1 MPPLSLNGRSS
12 QSEAKVPHYQDL
24 LDFIDLRAQASEG
37 SAIIAVN
44 KPYHNFTSEKKFTTP
59 GKPLTSFT
67 SHHAAVSNQCIVC
80 RADKHPL
87 YVCPKFQSLPHDQ
100 MVATL
105 KDNNLCMNCLSS
117 GHVVKNCK
125 SVHKCHKCQKPHHTL
140 LHKDKQVDS
149 NLAEVKVSTSTAVRL
164 KSNLLL
170 MTCRI
175 VVYAPDGS
183 SIEARVLL
191 DSASSASFVSERLIA
206 QGLCLPRFRQN
217 VRISGIG
224 DFSHDNPV
232 QHISSFKI
240 SAVRSSVR
248 KIGITAIVVP
258 KVTCDLPTYPVR
270 FDSSW
275 KHLTNLVL
283 ADPNF
288 GQPGKIDL
296 LLGADLFADVL
307 RQGRRSGP
315 AGSPVAFE
323 TEFGWVLSGRT
334 ESIASTGEVAALH
347 TIVGFKD
354 DILHKFWEIEEGP
367 TSNAAFSL
375 EERSVLSHFKDNHF
389 RTEEGFMVSL
399 PKRLD
404 AKQIGESRTQAVR
417 RFFSLERSLNAKG
430 LFQDFSSVM
439 TEYMDL
445 GHAELVPL
453 EEMEKPTSQVF
464 YLPMHVVYKN
474 SSTTTKIRAVF
485 DASAKSSSGVSLNDI
500 LLVGPTVHSTL
511 MDVLLRFRMHR
522 IAITADIN
530 KMYRAVQ
537 LVQSDRDF
545 HRFVWRSSQSET
557 LKDYRMT
564 RVTFGVSASSFAA
577 NMCVKQNA
585 MDFATKYPL
594 AAKAV
599 EESFYVDDCLTGADS
614 VEMAIKLQQ
623 ELQCLLSHGGF
634 LLRKWNSSNLAV
646 LQNIDPDI
654 RDSEAIHHIHD
665 GRESTKT
672 LGLEWNTKS
681 DEFCLTVNNVPPPDP
696 CRVTKR
702 ALVSDIAKTFD
713 VLGWFSP
720 TIIKMKILLQK
731 VWELKVDW
739 DDSIPDSIRDIWL
752 KWRTELFSF
761 ANKSLPRC
769 YYPKEAH
776 IVSFQL
782 HGFSDASEDA
792 YAAVVYLR
800 MVDTQNN
807 VYVSL
812 VMSKTKVAPIK
823 RLTIPRLELCGAQ
836 LLSQLLHH
844 LKALF
849 GLPLNS
855 VHAYTDST
863 IVLNWLTGSP
873 RRFKTIVGNRIAAIV
888 DCIPPDRWEH
898 VAGIQNPADCAS
910 RGLFPSE
917 LICNDLWWN
926 GPSWLKSIHLIRPKP
941 EEGNRA
947 EELNDEE
954 REICLTSLVHVV
966 EPIICLER
974 YSSYTRL
981 KRITAWCLRFIN
993 NCLAKLSKANRIL
1006 LTSSLTSLE
1015 LHISEGILDKTC
1027 SAR

>member
-1 MPPLSLNGRSS
+1 MDYDPSGPFITSMLELKLDATTQFEWQKHS

-37 SAIIAVN
+37 SAIIAVK

-67 SHHAAVSNQCIVC
+67 SHHAAILSQ
-80 RADKHPL
+80 
-87 YVCPKFQSLPHDQ
+87 
-100 MVATL
+100 
-105 KDNNLCMNCLSS
+105 KDWHHSYS
-117 GHVVKNCK
+117 GSKGHMR
-125 SVHKCHKCQKPHHTL
+125 
-140 LHKDKQVDS
+140 
-149 NLAEVKVSTSTAVRL
+149 ST
-164 KSNLLL
+164 
-170 MTCRI
+170 
-175 VVYAPDGS
+175 
-183 SIEARVLL
+183 
-191 DSASSASFVSERLIA
+191 
-206 QGLCLPRFRQN
+206 
-217 VRISGIG
+217 
-224 DFSHDNPV
+224 
-232 QHISSFKI
+232 HISCS
-240 SAVRSSVR
+240 
-248 KIGITAIVVP
+248 
-258 KVTCDLPTYPVR
+258 

-334 ESIASTGEVAALH
+334 ESIASTGVVAALH

-354 DILHKFWEIEEGP
+354 DILRKFWEIEEGP

-417 RFFSLERSLNAKG
+417 RFFSLERSLNAKE
-430 LFQDFSSVM
+430 FKYYYQDQSS
-439 TEYMDL
+439 
-445 GHAELVPL
+445 
-453 EEMEKPTSQVF
+453 
-464 YLPMHVVYKN
+464 
-474 SSTTTKIRAVF
+474 F

-599 EESFYVDDCLTGADS
+599 EESFYVDDCLTGADN

-681 DEFCLTVNNVPPPDP
+681 DEFCLTVNNVLPPNP

-713 VLGWFSP
+713 VLDSVFDRVGLDYAGPFLVKYGSVRKP
-720 TIIKMKILLQK
+720 TIVKSYLCVVVSLSVKAVHLELVSDLTSEAFIAALRRFTARRGYPSLVWSDHGTNFVGANRELKEFNQFLQK
-731 VWELKVDW
+731 QITQCSISEFCSTKNIIWKFIPEHSPHFGGLWESTV
-739 DDSIPDSIRDIWL
+739 
-752 KWRTELFSF
+752 
-761 ANKSLPRC
+761 KSV
-769 YYPKEAH
+769 K
-776 IVSFQL
+776 I
-782 HGFSDASEDA
+782 
-792 YAAVVYLR
+792 
-800 MVDTQNN
+800 
-807 VYVSL
+807 
-812 VMSKTKVAPIK
+812 
-823 RLTIPRLELCGAQ
+823 
-836 LLSQLLHH
+836 H
-844 LKALF
+844 LK
-849 GLPLNS
+849 
-855 VHAYTDST
+855 
-863 IVLNWLTGSP
+863 
-873 RRFKTIVGNRIAAIV
+873 KIVGTNVSV
-888 DCIPPDRWEH
+888 DDVVVVREDGMVPTLWPLARVVRVYPGKDGLVR
-898 VAGIQNPADCAS
+898 VVDVKTSKGIYKRPVTK
-910 RGLFPSE
+910 LVVLLPSTVQ
-917 LICNDLWWN
+917 
-926 GPSWLKSIHLIRPKP
+926 
-941 EEGNRA
+941 A
-947 EELNDEE
+947 E
-954 REICLTSLVHVV
+954 
-966 EPIICLER
+966 
-974 YSSYTRL
+974 
-981 KRITAWCLRFIN
+981 F
-993 NCLAKLSKANRIL
+993 
-1006 LTSSLTSLE
+1006 
-1015 LHISEGILDKTC
+1015 
-1027 SAR
+1027 